1 MANFFKKIG
10 RGLQKGVGNFVSSAG
25 SELGKVTGGAIGA
38 LGVAKFLPVAEEVAE
53 VAPLAVFKTG
63 GRVKGKRGSAIK
75 IIAHAGET
83 VLPLNAKPTK
93 SQKRVIAS
101 NKRKQKKGVKFY

>member
-25 SELGKVTGGAIGA
+25 SELGKVTGGALGA
-38 LGVAKFLPVAEEVAE
+38 LGASKFLPIAEE
-53 VAPLAVFKTG
+53 VAPLAMFKTG
-63 GRVKGKRGSAIK
+63 GRIKGERGQPIK

-83 VLPLNAKPTK
+83 VLPLNVKPTL